1 MLRWFVGSWQRVHR
15 WRWWLRRPVKLG
27 VFLLVVALV
36 LYPKFWLLPEW
47 WRRLGDVNGLLE
59 PNHPGLAGLERAA
72 RAKLGNEP
80 APEAI
85 LKAVE
90 QAVHE
95 RIPYAWDWDV
105 WGVMDY
111 VPTVAEVLEQGRED
125 CDGRAVLAASLL
137 RRMGCDAW
145 LVSDLVHVWVATP
158 VGETMGPG
166 RGEKTLVGTKTGTR
180 TRLSLAGLVNLGRG
194 TAFGVSVFPIGR
206 ELIILAA
213 LCGLSLR
220 PGTPMRR
227 QIGGCVLLVAAFG
240 LLRVS
245 GEVVGRGEALPMQ
258 FWLGLAS
265 AVAGWLLL
273 VVRGAGKRWRSRAAR
288 PE

>member
-1 MLRWFVGSWQRVHR
+1 MLRWLVDSWRRVHR
-15 WRWWLRRPVKLG
+15 WPWWLRRPAKLG
-27 VFLLVVALV
+27 VFLLLVALV

-47 WRRLGDVNGLLE
+47 WRRLGHINGLIE
-59 PNHPGLAGLERAA
+59 PSHPGLASLEQVA
-72 RAKLGNEP
+72 RAKLGQER
-80 APEAI
+80 APEAV
-85 LKAVE
+85 LRAVE
-90 QAVHE
+90 LTVYE

-145 LVSDLVHVWVATP
+145 LVSDMVHVWVATP
-158 VGETMGPG
+158 AGETMGPG
-166 RGEKTLVGTKTGTR
+166 RGEKTLVGTESGTR
-180 TRLSLAGLVNLGRG
+180 ARLSLAGVMNVGRG
-194 TAFGVSVFPIGR
+194 TAFGVGVFPIGR

-213 LCGLSLR
+213 LCGLSLQ
-220 PGTPMRR
+220 PGTPTRR
-227 QIGGCVLLVAAFG
+227 RIAGCLVLVAAFG

-245 GEVVGRGEALPMQ
+245 GEAVGRGEALAMQ
-258 FWLGLAS
+258 FWLGLAA
-265 AVAGWLLL
+265 AVVGWLML
-273 VVRGAGKRWRSRAAR
+273 VVTGGGKRSRSRAAR